1 MDSNALT
8 IILGT
13 GLVSL
18 LLGNFVRRQWLR
30 RRREREQGLRAHRE
44 ALARQQERQAPLAH
58 NKAKRKRQVR
68 DRQQHTGQG

>member
-8 IILGT
+8 IVLGT

-18 LLGNFVRRQWLR
+18 LLGNFIRRQWLR
-30 RRREREQGLRAHRE
+30 RRREREQLLLAQRQ
-44 ALARQQERQAPLAH
+44 ALAREQAREAPLAH

-68 DRQQHTGQG
+68 DRQQQHLQG